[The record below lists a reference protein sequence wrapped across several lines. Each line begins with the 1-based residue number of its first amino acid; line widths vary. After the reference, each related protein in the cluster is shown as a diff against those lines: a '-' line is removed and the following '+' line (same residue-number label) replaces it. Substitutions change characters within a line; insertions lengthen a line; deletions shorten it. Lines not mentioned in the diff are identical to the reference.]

1 MGQGDSSDGRGMPNV
16 HEVLA
21 AISSTVNLLAA
32 LVVNAYNFS
41 TPKITL
47 SYTVGLGLAR
57 LQTLSEKWVR

>member
-1 MGQGDSSDGRGMPNV
+1 MPNV

-47 SYTVGLGLAR
+47 SYTVGLGPAR